1 MFLKT
6 FYEKKKVIH
15 CFIHTFIFFI
25 SGIKTFLKQFS
36 NKCLNASINKTHTY
50 RDINQQFASFIINV
64 LSSIISYDMPKVK
77 RIELKLALRRHKQ
90 HIVLF
95 FQFDAC

>member
-1 MFLKT
+1 MV
-6 FYEKKKVIH
+6 YH
-15 CFIHTFIFFI
+15 
-25 SGIKTFLKQFS
+25 
-36 NKCLNASINKTHTY
+36 
-50 RDINQQFASFIINV
+50 NV
-64 LSSIISYDMPKVK
+64 LSSIIGYDMPKVK